1 MSHRKISVPTIDE
14 NCTEAG
20 YSVTLS
26 REDYL
31 AAIDSGA
38 SKLGASKV
46 GNAWYYKAD
55 ETDEVYRLTADEV
68 AAAGVGETDDR
79 GWDYSLW
86 CSSTG
91 RLIMRPTKAVREAL
105 GIACLS

>member
-1 MSHRKISVPTIDE
+1 MSHRTVSVPNLDE
-14 NCTEAG
+14 NHTENG

-31 AAIDSGA
+31 AAIDAGE
-38 SKLGASKV
+38 SKLGAAKV
-46 GNAWYYKAD
+46 GGAWYYKAD

-68 AAAGVGETDDR
+68 AAAGVGETDYR

-91 RLIMRPTKAVREAL
+91 RLVKRPSKAVREAL
-105 GIACLS
+105 GIDE